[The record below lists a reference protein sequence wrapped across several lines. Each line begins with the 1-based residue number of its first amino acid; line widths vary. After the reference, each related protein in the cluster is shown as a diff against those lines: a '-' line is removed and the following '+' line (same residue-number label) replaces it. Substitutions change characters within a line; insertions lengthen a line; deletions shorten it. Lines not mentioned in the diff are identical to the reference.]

1 MSFLDNV
8 KANKPGIGGGV
19 NPFASTGGT
28 KMTNN
33 NNPFAPKAPAT
44 PAAPFNI
51 AVGPGALA
59 TPAKPGVPMG
69 KPSFPGT
76 PKAPGMA
83 APKPGVAPKPAA
95 PITPTPAPVEAKTE
109 TKEEIKETDASVKE
123 VSTEEMIKDIKE
135 TKVET
140 PAETK
145 AAEETKVESKTETK
159 TEAKKETKKETKSKS
174 RKTASR
180 KKTEESTTK
189 EVVDSPEAAETI
201 EALFKMPTTT
211 VKYPEAIQAIKSK
224 FVDED
229 WENFRKQIIAESD
242 EIVIESDMQEG
253 AMKKTIAKL
262 NALREKIWVDFIDT
276 KSLFESLSN
285 KDTEGL
291 IERVKFASLEGSNE
305 TVRKKAGVLAV
316 MNYVTPEGEKINLY
330 EVYDETKNRF
340 YFLKSVMDTIKYK
353 SDVLITMSSA
363 IKMEKNHSNN

>member
-19 NPFASTGGT
+19 NPFATSGGT

-33 NNPFAPKAPAT
+33 PNNPFAPKGTSA

-51 AVGPGALA
+51 AVAPGAM
-59 TPAKPGVPMG
+59 PN
-69 KPSFPGT
+69 KPSAPVGAPSFSGV

-83 APKPGVAPKPAA
+83 APKPGVAPMPTKPATS
-95 PITPTPAPVEAKTE
+95 PIPTKAD
-109 TKEEIKETDASVKE
+109 TKEEAKAEAEVKDKAKE

-135 TKVET
+135 TTVEESATTKVD
-140 PAETK
+140 TK
-145 AAEETKVESKTETK
+145 KESTEDKKATKTKSRRTSTRKKAEET
-159 TEAKKETKKETKSKS
+159 
-174 RKTASR
+174 
-180 KKTEESTTK
+180 TTK
-189 EVVDSPEAAETI
+189 DVVDTPEVTETI
-201 EALFKMPTTT
+201 ETLFKMPTTS
-211 VKYPEAIQAIKSK
+211 VKYSEAIQAIKSK
-224 FVDED
+224 FVDEE
-229 WENFRKQIIAESD
+229 WENFRKEIIEESD
-242 EIVIESDMQEG
+242 KIVIESDMQEG

-262 NALREKIWVDFIDT
+262 NALREKIWVNFVDT

-291 IERVKFASLEGSNE
+291 IERVKFASLEGANE
-305 TVRKKAGVLAV
+305 TIRKKAGVLAV
-316 MNYVTPEGEKINLY
+316 MNYVTPEGEKVNLY

>member
-33 NNPFAPKAPAT
+33 NNNPFAPKTPAT

-51 AVGPGALA
+51 AVGPGAPVK
-59 TPAKPGVPMG
+59 PAAPMG
-69 KPSFPGT
+69 KPSFPGA

-83 APKPGVAPKPAA
+83 APKPVAPVIP
-95 PITPTPAPVEAKTE
+95 TTPAPVEAKAE
-109 TKEEIKETDASVKE
+109 TKEEVKGTTALAKE
-123 VSTEEMIKDIKE
+123 VSTEEIIKDIKE
-135 TKVET
+135 TK
-140 PAETK
+140 
-145 AAEETKVESKTETK
+145 EEVKT
-159 TEAKKETKKETKSKS
+159 ETKKETKPKS

-180 KKTEESTTK
+180 KKAEESTAK
-189 EVVDSPEAAETI
+189 DVVDSPEAAETI
-201 EALFKMPTTT
+201 ETLFKMPTTT

-224 FVDED
+224 FVDEE
-229 WENFRKQIIAESD
+229 WENFRKEIIAESD

-253 AMKKTIAKL
+253 AMKKTIARL
-262 NALREKIWVDFIDT
+262 NALRERVWVNFIDT

-363 IKMEKNHSNN
+363 IKMEKSHSNNSWLKQN